1 MDPLSTGLLI
11 VLMVAAFYLLIIRPN
26 QRRKAEQDRL
36 HDALQ
41 PGARVM
47 LSSGIYGNVAR
58 VGERQVVVSVA
69 PGVELTVLKQAVL
82 QAVTPGSQ
90 FAEDTPPD
98 HEAIDPDTNQ
108 PDLADNPPA
117 DRPIIT
123 DEPVDPSSPGFGEP
137 DTRFEPR
144 RTSDGEQPG
153 SQAPER
159 DGGSWPSEGGE
170 KR

>member
-26 QRRKAEQDRL
+26 KRRKVEQDRL
-36 HDALQ
+36 HAALQ

-47 LSSGIYGNVAR
+47 LSSGIYGNVAS

-82 QAVTPGSQ
+82 QAVTPDSQ
-90 FAEDTPPD
+90 FAEDVPAD
-98 HEAIDPDTNQ
+98 HEAIDPSQ
-108 PDLADNPPA
+108 PDTAGNPAANPGGYA
-117 DRPIIT
+117 DRPADPT
-123 DEPVDPSSPGFGEP
+123 TPGLDEPG
-137 DTRFEPR
+137 TRFDPR
-144 RTSDGEQPG
+144 PASDTEQPD

-159 DGGSWPSEGGE
+159 DGGPWPSEGGE